1 MTYAQTIKYNALRSK
16 VTQAYKTWQS
26 CTDKAKKEKLGD
38 AWVLANK
45 KAEAYAD
52 KYMKIDR

>member
-16 VTQAYKTWQS
+16 VTQAYNAWQS
-26 CTDKAKKEKLGD
+26 CTDKAKKEKLGC

-52 KYMKIDR
+52 KYMG